1 LYTKRKKARFLFNP
15 FFSRS
20 IASPGDYVQAE
31 EIRILERNELISAVI
46 EKHER
51 LIVEYQ
57 AEYDA
62 ITNTSTALD
71 NEIKGLE
78 KRIEENEEKASVS
91 DEKKHH
97 YGHEAE
103 EELKKMDLKPTDAE
117 KISAGIT
124 ALTSSKISDTI
135 EDRKAIYETLCTDI
149 ANAES
154 GDKST
159 LLSKVEAAYQSY
171 AEEYALNETLNA
183 DKEILKQKQG
193 EITENKRVDWL
204 GKRIDS
210 HKESLEYWK
219 EMK

>member
-1 LYTKRKKARFLFNP
+1 MYTKRKKARVLFNP

-46 EKHER
+46 DKHER
-51 LIVEYQ
+51 LIAEYQ

-62 ITNTSTALD
+62 MTNTSTALD
-71 NEIKGLE
+71 AEIEILK

-103 EELKKMDLKPTDAE
+103 EELKKLNLKAQDAE
-117 KISAGIT
+117 KIEAGIN
-124 ALTSSKISDTI
+124 ALSSSKISDTI
-135 EDRKAIYETLCTDI
+135 EERKAVYETLCADI
-149 ANAES
+149 NNSEGS
-154 GDKST
+154 DKSI
-159 LLSKVEAAYQSY
+159 LLSKAEAAYQAY
-171 AEEYALNETLNA
+171 ADEYALKEILNA
-183 DKEILKQKQG
+183 DKEALAQKQG
-193 EITENKRVDWL
+193 EITENKRAEWL
-204 GKRIDS
+204 AKRIDS
-210 HKESLEYWK
+210 HKESLDYWK